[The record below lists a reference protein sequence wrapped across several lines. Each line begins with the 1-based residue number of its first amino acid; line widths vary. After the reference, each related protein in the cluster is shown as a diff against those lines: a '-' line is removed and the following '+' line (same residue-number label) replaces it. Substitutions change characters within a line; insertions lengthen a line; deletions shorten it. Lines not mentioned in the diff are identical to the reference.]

1 VGVLTGTGAN
11 VGCWAGER
19 FGAGV
24 GEGAAAAVEAG
35 VAGDWA
41 GCSDGVG
48 VAGGRDDVAED
59 PSGLSGEGTW
69 VATGVGSIAA
79 CVVAGTGTAVA
90 VRSGSGSCPHPA
102 NTNTLNDSTNTSLQ
116 CAPSLLAKM
125 IFIQTDSFVRRLFPI
140 R

>member
-1 VGVLTGTGAN
+1 MGVLTGTGPCR
-11 VGCWAGER
+11 VGEG

-24 GEGAAAAVEAG
+24 GEGAAAPIEAG

-48 VAGGRDDVAED
+48 VVAGGVD
-59 PSGLSGEGTW
+59 
-69 VATGVGSIAA
+69 SIAA

-90 VRSGSGSCPHPA
+90 VRFGSGSCPHPA
-102 NTNTLNDSTNTSLQ
+102 NTNTLNDSTNASLQ

-125 IFIQTDSFVRRLFPI
+125 IFIQTDSFVRKLFPI

>member
-1 VGVLTGTGAN
+1 MLTGTGAN
-11 VGCWAGER
+11 VGCWAGEG

-24 GEGAAAAVEAG
+24 GEGAAAAVEVG

-48 VAGGRDDVAED
+48 VGGGPDDVAED
-59 PSGLSGEGTW
+59 PSGLSGAGTC
-69 VATGVGSIAA
+69 VATSVGSIAA
-79 CVVAGTGTAVA
+79 CVVAGTGTGVA

-116 CAPSLLAKM
+116 CAPSILAKM
-125 IFIQTDSFVRRLFPI
+125 IFIQTDSFVRKLFPI

>member
-11 VGCWAGER
+11 VGCWADGG

-24 GEGAAAAVEAG
+24 GEGAVVAIEAG

-41 GCSDGVG
+41 GCTDRVVVG
-48 VAGGRDDVAED
+48 GGPDDVDED
-59 PSGLSGEGTW
+59 PSGLSGAGTG
-69 VATGVGSIAA
+69 VATGVDSNAA
-79 CVVAGTGTAVA
+79 CVVDGTGTAAA

-102 NTNTLNDSTNTSLQ
+102 NTNMLNDSTNTSLQ
-116 CAPSLLAKM
+116 CALSLLAKM

>member
-1 VGVLTGTGAN
+1 VGEG
-11 VGCWAGER
+11 

-24 GEGAAAAVEAG
+24 GAEVGEGATASIEAG
-35 VAGDWA
+35 VAGDCV
-41 GCSDGVG
+41 GCTDGVG
-48 VAGGRDDVAED
+48 VGAGPDDVAPDDVAED
-59 PSGLSGEGTW
+59 PSGLSSAGTC
-69 VATGVGSIAA
+69 VTTGVGSIAA

-116 CAPSLLAKM
+116 YAPSLLAKM
-125 IFIQTDSFVRRLFPI
+125 IFIQTDSFVRKLFPI